1 MRRIFII
8 ILFNFC
14 IILLSHTQTTFSKVY
29 NIINGNEYGS
39 WVIPSVKKVLILG
52 RGICNPLSSNSV
64 KCTYFLSIEGELI
77 NYDTFTDNSFVMAPS
92 FATSIQNDTIFVFGT
107 DYRSFPYK
115 FIVYKTNIERDS
127 LGKIVYS
134 DFNFEVFAQS
144 IIVKDEHIYL
154 YGTINN
160 NVGKRS
166 LMLLKLDKNG
176 KLIKDER
183 FPEIIYPNVENLC
196 TSMVETSDGN
206 MAILSLYALNHNF
219 DKYIVVCK
227 FDKDLNTIWHKTL
240 PKSSRKGEVNFW
252 PCMTATNDGGL
263 VISNEMDLS
272 DSIYYNPD
280 KWLGKTGIRV
290 ALIKLDVDGKIVWA
304 DTLTTAKYSGSIV
317 DGPSRIIDQL
327 FTASNG
333 DILCIGEWYCF
344 YCKPKHKAW
353 LARYSPDG
361 KLKWEHYYNDL
372 IYGQGGYGS
381 FFTDAK
387 EADNGDIICTGM
399 VEDGEGEWNNS
410 GYTWLLRL
418 DSMGCYTPGCLTGDT
433 LTEVFT
439 TATEEIIINIS
450 GKVMVY
456 PNPAQ
461 DVINISIPEGFE
473 AEKAEIFDV
482 LGKRVMMLDQE
493 YADIDISHLEA
504 GLYFVVVKNKSVRML
519 NGKFVKGR

>member
-1 MRRIFII
+1 MLFSID
-8 ILFNFC
+8 LTSQNGYSKVFNF
-14 IILLSHTQTTFSKVY
+14 L
-29 NIINGNEYGS
+29 NGNEYG
-39 WVIPSVKKVLILG
+39 
-52 RGICNPLSSNSV
+52 
-64 KCTYFLSIEGELI
+64 TDI
-77 NYDTFTDNSFVMAPS
+77 NLK
-92 FATSIQNDTIFVFGT
+92 NDTIFILSTGICDPGT
-107 DYRSFPYK
+107 QNSRGCDYVLSLFNDDTKSYLFNGRIDFVPTHPSSMHNDTIFAYGVDYRNLSSKYDLVVF
-115 FIVYKTNIERDS
+115 KTNINADS
-127 LGKIVYS
+127 LGQIIY
-134 DFNFEVFAQS
+134 DFNARLEGES
-144 IIVKDEHIYL
+144 ILAKDSFIYL
-154 YGTINN
+154 CGNIYNSNN
-160 NVGKRS
+160 KRS
-166 LMLLKLDKNG
+166 IYVLKLEKNG

-206 MAILSLYALNHNF
+206 MAILSLYALNHND

-240 PKSSRKGEVNFW
+240 PMSSRKREVNFW
-252 PCMTATNDGGL
+252 PYMTATNDGGL

-317 DGPSRIIDQL
+317 DGPSRVISQL
-327 FTASNG
+327 RTFSDG

-344 YCKPKHKAW
+344 YCDPKHKAW
-353 LARYSPDG
+353 LARYSHDG

-372 IYGQGGYGS
+372 TYGQGGYGS

-418 DSMGCYTPGCLTGDT
+418 DSMGCFTPGCEGET
-433 LTEVFT
+433 LNEVFT
-439 TATEEIIINIS
+439 TKTEELIINIF
-450 GKVMVY
+450 GNIVVC
-456 PNPAQ
+456 PNPAN
-461 DVINISIPEGFE
+461 DAINISVPEGFVAAN
-473 AEKAEIFDV
+473 AEVFDV
-482 LGKRVMMLDQE
+482 IGKRVMVLDQE
-493 YADIDISHLEA
+493 YEDINISHLET
-504 GLYFVVVKNKSVRML
+504 GIYFVVVRDRIGKML
-519 NGKFVKGR
+519 KGKFVKI

>member
-1 MRRIFII
+1 MRRIFTII
-8 ILFNFC
+8 IFNFC

-29 NIINGNEYGS
+29 NIVNGNEYGS
-39 WVIPSVKKVLILG
+39 YVIPNVKKVLILG

-64 KCTYFLSIEGELI
+64 KCTYFLSLEGESI

-92 FATSIQNDTIFVFGT
+92 CATSIQNDTIFVFGT

-115 FIVYKTNIERDS
+115 FIVYKTNIEGDS
-127 LGKIVYS
+127 LGNIVYS
-134 DFNFEVFAQS
+134 DFNFEIFAQS

-154 YGTINN
+154 YGTIYN

-166 LMLLKLDKNG
+166 IMLLKLDKNG

-206 MAILSLYALNHNF
+206 MAILSLYALNHND

-240 PKSSRKGEVNFW
+240 PMSSRKREVNFW
-252 PCMTATNDGGL
+252 PYMTATNDGGL

-304 DTLTTAKYSGSIV
+304 DTLTSAKYSGSIV
-317 DGPSRIIDQL
+317 DGPSRVINQL
-327 FTASNG
+327 FTTSNG

-344 YCKPKHKAW
+344 YCDPKHKAW

-372 IYGQGGYGS
+372 TYGQGDDGS
-381 FFTDAK
+381 YFLDAK
-387 EADNGDIICTGM
+387 EVYNGDIICTGFIG
-399 VEDGEGEWNNS
+399 DGNGILNNNH
-410 GYTWLLRL
+410 YTWLLRL
-418 DSMGCYTPGCLTGDT
+418 DSMGCFTPDCGGDT
-433 LTEVFT
+433 LNEVFT
-439 TATEEIIINIS
+439 TKTEELMRNIS
-450 GKVMVY
+450 GNIAVY
-456 PNPAQ
+456 PNPAN
-461 DVINISIPEGFE
+461 DAINISVPEGFVAAN
-473 AEKAEIFDV
+473 AEVFDV
-482 LGKRVMMLDQE
+482 LGRRVMVLNQE
-493 YADIDISHLEA
+493 YEDINISRLET
-504 GLYFVVVKNKSVRML
+504 GIYFVVVGDRAGRKLK
-519 NGKFVKGR
+519 GKFVKT